1 MKERTKD
8 LIRELHMSSCFNRSL
23 EIEKE
28 FPELFIEDALVEEA
42 LIKTITKE
50 KAEKELGKTILN

>member
-1 MKERTKD
+1 
-8 LIRELHMSSCFNRSL
+8 MSSCFNRSL

-28 FPELFIEDALVEEA
+28 FPELFIKDALVEEA